1 MKLAALS
8 SFLLLLASISIAQ
21 PHALKDEIAWSSPS
35 QLTMDDFRKES
46 PGRKTNFKTGKRS
59 YKQLE
64 GFIYCGINFSYES
77 VGSKI
82 SYSVIAFMV
91 PGQSWIRDKENPETL
106 LHEQAHFNITEIYAR
121 KLRQKLKEIHSTE
134 AAKKAYKKCFAE
146 LKKMQ
151 DKFDADHE
159 GESGLSPKWMKQI
172 EMDLEKLSAY
182 SNDKVSQRNN

>member
-1 MKLAALS
+1 MKLVAMI
-8 SFLLLLASISIAQ
+8 SFLILLVGISIAQ
-21 PHALKDEIAWSSPS
+21 PHALKDEIAWRNPS

-46 PGRKTNFKTGKRS
+46 PDRKTNFKTGKRT

-82 SYSVIAFMV
+82 SYAVVAFMV
-91 PGQSWIRDKENPETL
+91 PGQSWIRDTGNAETL

-134 AAKKAYKKCFAE
+134 AAKKAYKKYFAE

-159 GESGLSPKWMKQI
+159 GESGLSPGWKKQI
-172 EMDLEKLSAY
+172 EMDLEKLSAF
-182 SNDKVSQRNN
+182 SDEKVSER